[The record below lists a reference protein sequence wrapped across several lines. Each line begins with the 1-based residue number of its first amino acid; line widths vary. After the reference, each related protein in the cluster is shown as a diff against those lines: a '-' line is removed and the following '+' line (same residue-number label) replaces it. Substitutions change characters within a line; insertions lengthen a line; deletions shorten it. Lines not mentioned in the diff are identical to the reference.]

1 MNMNFKNLKLV
12 QQLLLSFGLVLAV
25 FIISNVIQINR
36 LNTLG
41 ELQHQ
46 GAGRADDAITITE
59 ASALPFQYYQVIG
72 DAIINLDL
80 NASKNEWHK
89 IVSEADDDYNV
100 IKGILDTD
108 IERRQYEQSK
118 QAKNQFE
125 EIVDK
130 QLFPLLDAKLLNSDE
145 AKLQQMEA
153 QLKQIDEEIDRL
165 ITQMGEPLLQ
175 LRQELIDEN
184 EEADEVYD
192 ASQNNLFVLS
202 IAFLVG
208 AIVLAI
214 IISLA
219 ITRFITSTL
228 GGEPKELEEIAN
240 RMGNGDLTIDT
251 SNAGNRQGVIKIM
264 LEMVERLKGVMVS
277 ISTGAD
283 NINSASQQLSGGAQQ
298 ISSGVSEQAASAEEV
313 SSSMEEMAANIQ
325 QNTSNA
331 LKTRDLSAKAS
342 SDVEEVAAASEE
354 SMQAVNDINDK
365 INVVV
370 QIAEKTD
377 LLAINAAVEAARAG
391 DQGRGFA
398 VVAAEVRKLA
408 ERSQAAASSIVELA
422 ERGAQLSEKST
433 AMLKA
438 LVPNIVETSQLV
450 DEIATGSQ
458 EQETGVNQVN
468 SAVQQLSHVTQQN
481 ASNSEEMAS
490 SSEELSSQANE
501 LEEITSFFNLG
512 QRSIKRS
519 KNMPKRS
526 IFQQSEMNQS
536 AQQGLVFDMGK
547 FDSSLKEYQDM

>member
-1 MNMNFKNLKLV
+1 MNFKNLKLV